1 LNDKEFRDKIIF
13 MNQFEHEFVAQS
25 KSFLLDDF
33 LVKIERAVNKMTDD
47 QIWWRANEESNS
59 VGNLLLHLA
68 GNVRQWIIS
77 GIGGAADNRFRKGE
91 FDERNQI
98 SREELL
104 ANLRNAVEEACA
116 VLDDLNADDLLEKR
130 SIQGRDTTVLAAVY
144 HVAEHFAMHA
154 GQIIFIAKMFA
165 GDMKF
170 YEDAGGLAIPNWRR
184 PDENRAAF

>member
-1 LNDKEFRDKIIF
+1 MEFGDNIIF
-13 MNQFEHEFVAQS
+13 MNGFEQEFVAQS

-33 LVKIERAVNKMTDD
+33 LVKIERAVNKMTDE
-47 QIWWRANEESNS
+47 QIWWRAGDESNG

-68 GNVRQWIIS
+68 GNVRQWIVS
-77 GIGGAADNRFRKGE
+77 GIGGAPDNRFRQGE

-98 SREELL
+98 SGAELL
-104 ANLRNAVEEACA
+104 ANLRNAVEEACS
-116 VLDDLNADDLLEKR
+116 VLEKLNADDLLENR
-130 SIQGRDTTVLAAVY
+130 SIQGRDTTLLSAIY
-144 HVAEHFAMHA
+144 HVTEHFAMHA

-184 PDENRAAF
+184 PDKDRAAF

>member
-1 LNDKEFRDKIIF
+1 
-13 MNQFEHEFVAQS
+13 MNSFEQEFVAQS

-33 LVKIERAVNKMTDD
+33 LVKIERAVNKMTDE

-68 GNVRQWIIS
+68 GNVRQWIVS
-77 GIGGAADNRFRKGE
+77 GIGGAPDNRFRQGE

-98 SREELL
+98 SGAELL

-116 VLDDLNADDLLEKR
+116 VLDNLNADDLLEKR
-130 SIQGRDTTVLAAVY
+130 SIQGRETTVLSAIY
-144 HVAEHFAMHA
+144 HVVEHFAMHA

-184 PDENRAAF
+184 PNEERAAF

>member
-1 LNDKEFRDKIIF
+1 
-13 MNQFEHEFVAQS
+13 MNGFEQEFVAQS

-33 LVKIERAVNKMTDD
+33 LVKIERAVNKMTDE

-68 GNVRQWIIS
+68 GNVRQWIVS
-77 GIGGAADNRFRKGE
+77 GIGGAPDNRFRQIE

-98 SREELL
+98 SGEELL
-104 ANLRNAVEEACA
+104 AILRNVVETACA
-116 VLDDLNADDLLEKR
+116 VLDNLNADDLLEKR
-130 SIQGRDTTVLAAVY
+130 SIQGRDTTVLSAIY

-184 PDENRAAF
+184 TEDDDRAAF

>member
-1 LNDKEFRDKIIF
+1 
-13 MNQFEHEFVAQS
+13 MNGFEREFVAQS

-33 LVKIERAVNKMTDD
+33 LVKIERAVQKMTDD

-59 VGNLLLHLA
+59 VENLLLHLA

-77 GIGGAADNRFRKGE
+77 GIGGAPDKRFRQGE

-98 SREELL
+98 GGEELL
-104 ANLRNAVEEACA
+104 KILRNAVEEACA
-116 VLDDLNADDLLEKR
+116 VLDDLNDADLLEKR
-130 SIQGRDTTVLAAVY
+130 SIQGRETTVLSAVY

-154 GQIIFIAKMFA
+154 GQIIFIAKMFS

-184 PDENRAAF
+184 PDKDRAAF

>member
-1 LNDKEFRDKIIF
+1 
-13 MNQFEHEFVAQS
+13 
-25 KSFLLDDF
+25 LLDDF
-33 LVKIERAVNKMTDD
+33 LVKIERSVNKMTDE

-59 VGNLLLHLA
+59 IGNLLLHLA
-68 GNVRQWIIS
+68 GNVRQWIVS
-77 GIGGAADNRFRKGE
+77 GIGGAPDNRFRQGE
-91 FDERNQI
+91 FDERNLI
-98 SREELL
+98 SGEELL
-104 ANLRNAVEEACA
+104 TNLRKTVEEACA
-116 VLDDLNADDLLEKR
+116 VLENLTDDGLLEKR